1 MPSRLVLCIAIA
13 CSSLTSCATSTPSSP
28 DLRPA
33 TPPANL
39 LTPCGPL
46 PQLDSA
52 ELKTTIAVLMAAA
65 KQYHVCASRHRRLA
79 QWAEDPEGL
88 TPGP

>member
-1 MPSRLVLCIAIA
+1 MPPRPVLCSAIA
-13 CSSLTSCATSTPSSP
+13 CPRLTSCATSTPSSQ
-28 DLRPA
+28 DLPPA

-46 PQLDSA
+46 PRIDSL
-52 ELKTTIAVLMAAA
+52 ELKTAIAVLMTTA

-79 QWAEDPEGL
+79 QWAADPEGL